1 MAQVFLPPALRSLAG
16 GQETLEVPGG
26 TVREILAE
34 LERRHPGV
42 QAGLCQGHS
51 LRPGLA
57 VSVGGAV
64 STLGLLQPV
73 RPDDEVHFL
82 PAIGGG

>member
-1 MAQVFLPPALRSLAG
+1 MPRVFLPPALRSLAG
-16 GQETLEVPGG
+16 GQESLEMPGS

-42 QAGLCQGHS
+42 QAGLCQGDG

-57 VSVGGAV
+57 VCVGGAV

-73 RPDDEVHFL
+73 GPDDEVHFL